1 MSSIAISQ
9 LDKAFGSNHVLSNVN
24 LDIEQGEFVAVLG
37 PSGCGKTT
45 LLRMIAG
52 FEQLDQGTIAIGG
65 KTVSSPA
72 VHIAPEQRNLGI
84 VFQNYALWPHMNVA
98 DNVGYSLKVRKVP
111 VQDRNRRVTEALKT
125 VEMLHLSH
133 RRPAD
138 LSGGQRQR
146 VALAR
151 CLAQDSKIVL
161 LDEPLANLDVNL
173 RSAMEEEFSKFHR
186 STGASLFYI
195 THDQAEA
202 MALADRIAV
211 MDKGVIQQFSTPDM
225 LYREPL
231 NEMVANFIGEG
242 FTLLVGHVS
251 RQDEQH
257 AIVKFEGHEVRVRC
271 AATESQR
278 SSGMIA
284 LHPENLVLAPENE
297 GCLRVRITRTVFRGS
312 HVRIE
317 AEPVRFP
324 DQKITFHAVPRDNLQ
339 TGQTVSLR
347 IADAWLLPAHA
358 SDKASS
364 SSIA

>member
-9 LDKAFGSNHVLSNVN
+9 LNKSFGSNQVLSNVD
-24 LDIEQGEFVAVLG
+24 LAIEQGEFVAVLG

-52 FEQLDQGTIAIGG
+52 FEHLDHGTIEISG
-65 KTVSSPA
+65 KTVSSA
-72 VHIAPEQRNLGI
+72 AIHIAPEQRDLGI

-98 DNVGYSLKVRKVP
+98 DNVGYSLKIRKIP
-111 VQDRNRRVTEALKT
+111 AQDRNRRVTEALKT
-125 VEMLHLSH
+125 VEMQHLAH

-211 MDKGVIQQFSTPDM
+211 MDKGVIQQFSTPDV
-225 LYREPL
+225 LYREPF

-242 FTLLVGHVS
+242 FTLPVGHVL
-251 RQDEQH
+251 RQDERH
-257 AIVKFEGHEVRVRC
+257 AVVKFEGHDVLVRC
-271 AATESQR
+271 AATQSQR
-278 SSGMIA
+278 SDGIIA
-284 LHPENLVLAPENE
+284 LHPENLVLSSENE
-297 GCLRVRITRTVFRGS
+297 ACLRARITRTVFRGS
-312 HVRIE
+312 HVRVE

-324 DQKITFHAVPRDNLQ
+324 SQQVTFHAATNDNLQ
-339 TGQTVSLR
+339 AGQTVNLGIS
-347 IADAWLLPAHA
+347 DAWLLPAAA
-358 SDKASS
+358 SHKALSS
-364 SSIA
+364 PTV